1 MDLYS
6 VLEQNLYYAGAYPK
20 DENKYFLETK
30 MLALVQKLNKDA
42 RDQMKSAIDFL
53 EMNDYKQVIY
63 S

>member
-1 MDLYS
+1 
-6 VLEQNLYYAGAYPK
+6 
-20 DENKYFLETK
+20 